1 MKNLKYFMDMY
12 KYSVFY
18 LLYKVYNFM
27 KCVILLM
34 VEFYFFFLGFVF
46 GGLGFI
52 IFEFKLNKCYIN
64 NVDFFL

>member
-1 MKNLKYFMDMY
+1 MDMY

-34 VEFYFFFLGFVF
+34 VEFYFFFLGFIF
-46 GGLGFI
+46 GIWFGFYNI
-52 IFEFKLNKCYIN
+52 
-64 NVDFFL
+64 